1 MGQPYDDSQMIL
13 RQSLSKKQ
21 KVYEKKNQNIFKLD
35 ARHLQ
40 LQAPFCC
47 HRIITVCRT
56 ALNLLQ
62 QNNYESIST

>member
-1 MGQPYDDSQMIL
+1 MMTESDIL
-13 RQSLSKKQ
+13 RQSQSKKQ
-21 KVYEKKNQNIFKLD
+21 KAYEKNQNIFKLD

-47 HRIITVCRT
+47 HRITVCI

-62 QNNYESIST
+62 QNEILNH

>member
-1 MGQPYDDSQMIL
+1 M
-13 RQSLSKKQ
+13 K
-21 KVYEKKNQNIFKLD
+21 KKNQDIFKLD

-47 HRIITVCRT
+47 HRITVCT

>member
-1 MGQPYDDSQMIL
+1 M
-13 RQSLSKKQ
+13 K
-21 KVYEKKNQNIFKLD
+21 KKNQNIFKLD

-47 HRIITVCRT
+47 HRIITVCT

>member
-1 MGQPYDDSQMIL
+1 M
-13 RQSLSKKQ
+13 K
-21 KVYEKKNQNIFKLD
+21 KKNQNIFKLD

-47 HRIITVCRT
+47 HRIITVCT

-62 QNNYESIST
+62 QNNYESIFT

>member
-47 HRIITVCRT
+47 HRITVCT

>member
-62 QNNYESIST
+62 QNNYESIFT